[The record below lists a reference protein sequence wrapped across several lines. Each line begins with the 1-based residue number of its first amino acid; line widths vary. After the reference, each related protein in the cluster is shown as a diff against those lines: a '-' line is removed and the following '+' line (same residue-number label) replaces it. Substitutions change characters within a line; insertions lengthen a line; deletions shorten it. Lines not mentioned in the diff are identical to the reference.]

1 MKKFFAIMLGVLLI
15 GSVAFAAVACNNTGN
30 DTINVYSREDG
41 SGTRSAFVELT
52 GVLVE
57 GEDGSETDMT
67 FSGADIFSGTNELRT
82 AVQNDKNGIG
92 YISYGSLSD
101 SVKAV
106 SVDGVA
112 PSTETIKS
120 GEYKIA
126 RPFNV
131 AYKAETLASNALLND
146 FVTNFL
152 GSAQAQEVINDE
164 KYVTVVEDA
173 AEYVA
178 PASAPAGEIAIGG
191 SSSVYPLMEKLI
203 AKYVELSGVDAA
215 KIELSKSDS
224 SGGMRDVASG
234 TIQLGMASREVKQSE
249 IENGLTPLVIA
260 NDGIAVIVN
269 NENAVN
275 NLTMEQIRLI
285 FTGKLRNWADIT
297 SAE

>member
-146 FVTNFL
+146 FVINFL

-173 AEYVA
+173 TEYVA

-285 FTGKLRNWADIT
+285 FTGELRNWADIT

>member
-164 KYVTVVEDA
+164 KYVTVVADA

-275 NLTMEQIRLI
+275 NLTMKQIRLI
-285 FTGKLRNWADIT
+285 FTGELRNWADIT

>member
-131 AYKAETLASNALLND
+131 AYKAETLAFNALLND

-285 FTGKLRNWADIT
+285 FTGELRNWADIT

>member
-178 PASAPAGEIAIGG
+178 SASAPAGEIAIGG

-285 FTGKLRNWADIT
+285 FTGELRNWADIT

>member
-152 GSAQAQEVINDE
+152 DSAQAQEVINDE

-249 IENGLTPLVIA
+249 IENGLTPRVIA

-285 FTGKLRNWADIT
+285 FTGELRNWADIT

>member
-1 MKKFFAIMLGVLLI
+1 MLGVLLI

-285 FTGKLRNWADIT
+285 FTGELRNWADIT

>member
-52 GVLVE
+52 GVLVL

-152 GSAQAQEVINDE
+152 DSAQAQEVINDE

-285 FTGKLRNWADIT
+285 FTGELRNWADIT